1 MEKGQL
7 LYEGKAKALYTIA
20 GQNSL
25 WVEYKDQA
33 TAGNGVKKEMISGKG
48 KLNNLI
54 TSIVFEYLSSE
65 GIPSHFIEKV
75 SETEQIIEK
84 VDMFSLEVVVRNVAA
99 GSFSRRLGVK
109 EGSVLPQPIVEY
121 YLKEDQLND
130 PFINDDHITA
140 LELATEEEIVVLKKK
155 ALEINEL
162 LKKLF
167 DSVGITLIDFKLEF
181 GKDSDGTILLADE
194 ISPDT
199 CRLWD
204 KNTNNRLDKDVFR
217 HNTGDIVPVYQEV
230 LNRLTQL
237 NVR

>member
-230 LNRLTQL
+230 LNRLIQL